1 MKKNVLVGVIG
12 LAGLVGLMG
21 LSSCSKEHQC
31 KCVTT
36 DVQDD
41 GLLKY
46 FVVEGSI
53 SCEDITEMSFEEH
66 ISVEGGTSLHRV
78 EVHKVSCRSY
88 GD

>member
-1 MKKNVLVGVIG
+1 MKKKVLVGVMG
-12 LAGLVGLMG
+12 LLGLVGMLG

-36 DVQDD
+36 DVPDD

-53 SCEDITEMSFEEH
+53 ACEDITEMAFEEH
-66 ISVEGGTSLHRV
+66 VSVEGGTSLDTV

>member
-1 MKKNVLVGVIG
+1 MKKKVFIGIIGLMG
-12 LAGLVGLMG
+12 LAGIAG
-21 LSSCSKEHQC
+21 LSSCSKEHKC

-46 FVVEGSI
+46 FVVDGSI
-53 SCEDITEMSFEEH
+53 SCDDITEMAFEEH
-66 ISVEGGTSLHRV
+66 VSVEGGTSLHRV
-78 EVHKVSCRSY
+78 DVHKVKCREY

>member
-1 MKKNVLVGVIG
+1 MKKLFYMLAVAGVMT
-12 LAGLVGLMG
+12 LAG
-21 LSSCSKEHQC
+21 CSKEHQC

-53 SCEDITEMSFEEH
+53 ACEDITEMAFEEH
-66 ISVEGGTSLHRV
+66 VSVEGGTSLQRV

>member
-1 MKKNVLVGVIG
+1 MGLVCLMG
-12 LAGLVGLMG
+12 LAG

-36 DVQDD
+36 DVEDD

-53 SCEDITEMSFEEH
+53 ACEDITEMAFEEH
-66 ISVEGGTSLHRV
+66 HDGSLREV
-78 EVHKVSCRSY
+78 EVHKVSCRRY

>member
-1 MKKNVLVGVIG
+1 MKKRLLVGVM
-12 LAGLVGLMG
+12 GLVCLMGMAG

-36 DVQDD
+36 DVEDD

-46 FVVEGSI
+46 FVVA
-53 SCEDITEMSFEEH
+53 FEEH
-66 ISVEGGTSLHRV
+66 HDGSLQEV

>member
-1 MKKNVLVGVIG
+1 MKKKVFIG
-12 LAGLVGLMG
+12 FAALMG
-21 LSSCSKEHQC
+21 LVAVAGLSGCGKEHQC

-36 DVQDD
+36 DVEDD

-53 SCEDITEMSFEEH
+53 ACEDITEMAFEEH
-66 ISVEGGTSLHRV
+66 VATEGGTSLQRV

>member
-1 MKKNVLVGVIG
+1 MKKKILVCTV
-12 LAGLVGLMG
+12 AMMGLVGLMG

-36 DVQDD
+36 DVPDD

-53 SCEDITEMSFEEH
+53 ACEDITEMAFEEH
-66 ISVEGGTSLHRV
+66 VSTENGTSLHRV